1 MGKCPFW
8 STGKEHHQCYD
19 SCPML
24 ESSLELEEEQCI
36 FKEYL
41 LISRMS
47 FKDVTKED
55 YSFLKNTIYNN
66 IEY

>member
-8 STGKEHHQCYD
+8 SSSKEYHECYD

-24 ESSLELEEEQCI
+24 TSDIEDDGQCI

-41 LISRMS
+41 SVNRIN
-47 FKDVTKED
+47 FKDIIKEE
-55 YSFLKNTIYNN
+55 YSFLKKSIYNDESN
-66 IEY
+66 Y